1 MFTSES
7 VTEGH
12 PDKLCDQI
20 SDAILDNI
28 LSNDP
33 SGRVACEVT
42 TTTGLVVVIGE
53 ITTSAS
59 LDYSSIVREAIKD
72 AGYDDPKY
80 GFDYQSCG
88 VLISIHEQSNDIA
101 EGVDVALEVREEN
114 SSTENEI
121 EMIGAGDQGMMVG
134 FACNETQELMPMPM
148 SLSHKLTRRM
158 SELRKSNELP
168 YLRPDGKS
176 QVTVEYAHGNP
187 RRIDTV
193 VLSTQHDPDV
203 PQSTIERD
211 LIEKVA
217 FEVIPETLRDNK
229 TIYHINPSGRFVI
242 GGPVGDAGLTG
253 RKILVDTYGG
263 MARHGGGAFSG
274 KDPTK
279 VDRSAAYAARWVAKN
294 LVAAGVADRLE
305 IQISYAIGMA
315 KPTSVSVE
323 TFGTNKISDD
333 KIVQLIE
340 KHFDLRPGAIIRD
353 LGLRRPIYKQT
364 ASYGHFGREDIS
376 LPWEITDR
384 SDVIRNDAFSN

>member
-1 MFTSES
+1 MPYSFSESSKYMFTSES

-33 SGRVACEVT
+33 SGRVACEVS

-217 FEVIPETLRDNK
+217 FEVIPETLRDDK

-242 GGPVGDAGLTG
+242 GGPVGDACLLYTS
-253 RKILVDTYGG
+253 D
-263 MARHGGGAFSG
+263 
-274 KDPTK
+274 
-279 VDRSAAYAARWVAKN
+279 AA
-294 LVAAGVADRLE
+294 DE
-305 IQISYAIGMA
+305 
-315 KPTSVSVE
+315 
-323 TFGTNKISDD
+323 
-333 KIVQLIE
+333 
-340 KHFDLRPGAIIRD
+340 
-353 LGLRRPIYKQT
+353 
-364 ASYGHFGREDIS
+364 
-376 LPWEITDR
+376 
-384 SDVIRNDAFSN
+384 